1 MIRSHKGSSRQWLR
15 ATLAFKG
22 NSAPG
27 QPGHSGSHTTAWSQT
42 VSATPGGQG
51 ESLSGH
57 QKVQMW
63 GSQGKWGPRAYFPV
77 GVETEIVLGGRRSSP
92 GESLPQP
99 SDQTPHLQPHPPG
112 ISRAED
118 GVSGHCPPKALQ
130 RPPVPPGES
139 LRLAATT

>member
-1 MIRSHKGSSRQWLR
+1 MIRSHKGRSRQWLR

-27 QPGHSGSHTTAWSQT
+27 QPGHSGSHTTAWSQR

-77 GVETEIVLGGRRSSP
+77 GVETEIVLGGRTP
-92 GESLPQP
+92 GAD
-99 SDQTPHLQPHPPG
+99 SDDNTETLGRKEALTYHTRQ
-112 ISRAED
+112 ED
-118 GVSGHCPPKALQ
+118 TEEEA
-130 RPPVPPGES
+130 
-139 LRLAATT
+139 